1 MLEQQ
6 IKARMKHFQQVG
18 NSLPHAKVYYRN
30 DWELYYFDL
39 NGKMFG
45 LMSPTI
51 SENSI
56 ITLKGQPESN
66 IELRE
71 MYTDVIAGYHVNKRH
86 WNSIKL
92 TTSQISNQEIDKM
105 IENSYHL
112 VFNNLPLSVQKSF
125 TEPN

>member
-1 MLEQQ
+1 MQKFIIEM
-6 IKARMKHFQQVG
+6 IG
-18 NSLPHAKVYYRN
+18 N
-30 DWELYYFDL
+30 LYYFDL

-45 LMSPTI
+45 LMSPAI
-51 SENSI
+51 SENAI

-66 IELRE
+66 ISLRE

-92 TTSQISNQEIDKM
+92 VTSEISDLEIDKM

-112 VFNNLPLSVQKSF
+112 VFNNLPLSIRKSF
-125 TEPN
+125 TESD